1 MASTGILKVAFV
13 LLLAATTAYTQDTD
27 YERYSAGRSTLG
39 KLADG
44 IAVNVRAIA
53 IHLKQRKLESFN
65 LRKVVS
71 SLVRIQV
78 LREEQ
83 LMQHSDRA
91 TRATF
96 DVILT
101 AIGNDSCDWVSALSC
116 IFSMVYACILTVLY
130 IIIYTLIQQSFKDC
144 MHACT
149 HAHGYSRIWLASN
162 LVL

>member
-1 MASTGILKVAFV
+1 MASTGILMKVAFV

-44 IAVNVRAIA
+44 IAVNVRAIDV
-53 IHLKQRKLESFN
+53 HLRQRNISFS

-83 LMQHSDRA
+83 LIEHSDRA

-116 IFSMVYACILTVLY
+116 IFSMVYACIL
-130 IIIYTLIQQSFKDC
+130 YTLMQQSFKDC

-149 HAHGYSRIWLASN
+149 HAHGYSYVYGLQAI
-162 LVL
+162 